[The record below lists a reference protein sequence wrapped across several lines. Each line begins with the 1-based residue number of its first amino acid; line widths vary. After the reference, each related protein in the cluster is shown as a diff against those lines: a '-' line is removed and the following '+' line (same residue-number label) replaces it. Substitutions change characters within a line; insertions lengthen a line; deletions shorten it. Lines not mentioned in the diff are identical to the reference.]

1 MSQVSF
7 YSQEHNKECPK
18 YPMNCE
24 SCGKKKIQRD
34 KVAIKVHMY
43 SKTENKRLGI
53 SLNPKTFE
61 K

>member
-43 SKTENKRLGI
+43 SKTENKR
-53 SLNPKTFE
+53 
-61 K
+61 

>member
-24 SCGKKKIQRD
+24 SCAKKKIQRD
-34 KVAIKVHMY
+34 KVHVAIKVYVY
-43 SKTENKRLGI
+43 SKTENKR
-53 SLNPKTFE
+53 
-61 K
+61 